1 MQHGGRQRA
10 AAAQT
15 VLQMATEKVYLTADE
30 LNALAEENV
39 TAAIDGV
46 TPDWF
51 DYLRQERIDFT
62 NKFWE
67 YYAEL
72 NFTSKHQ
79 VWAEN
84 FVIAFDQL
92 FETAAMIYLKKQREW
107 EPDTAAEEA
116 IEKMM
121 LVVFGDIR
129 KAVPGPVDENSKAL

>member
-1 MQHGGRQRA
+1 
-10 AAAQT
+10 
-15 VLQMATEKVYLTADE
+15 MATEKVYLTAEE
-30 LNALAEENV
+30 LDALAEENS

-51 DYLRQERIDFT
+51 DYLRQERVDYVT
-62 NKFWE
+62 KFWE

-72 NFTSKHQ
+72 GFESKHQ
-79 VWAEN
+79 VWIEN

-107 EPDTAAEEA
+107 EPDAEAAAA

-121 LVVFGDIR
+121 LVVFGDVR
-129 KAVPGPVDENSKAL
+129 KAAPGTANENEPAS